1 MLLPFPAEEKKQ
13 NNTSHLLYKIGKASI
28 IACLFLFL
36 PGITRAADPEWKF
49 DATSQKAYDLLLD
62 LQVNQVHSLI
72 PQPET
77 AQEHYVTALAEALEL
92 LLTEDGEKF
101 TEYEDRFELRL
112 ERKTKPNN
120 VEDLFLQAEIRMQ
133 WAFIYFKFGHEFD
146 AALNMRQAYLTA
158 EEIKKRSPKFQAIKK
173 TSALLE
179 IIIGSVPEKYDWILS
194 MLNIEGSIEQGL
206 KDLESIRTSD
216 HALRLEADM
225 LYALIQGF
233 VLQRPDNGMEVI
245 RKIMAK
251 RPDNA
256 LALFLGGSLAVKN
269 SESETAL
276 AILNKLSEHQRELP
290 IYYTDYLK
298 GEIYLHKAEYLNSIT
313 SYRWFVN
320 HYKGQNHIKDATF
333 KIGLAYWLNGNVND
347 AKATFK
353 IARTLGRETTE
364 ADKYAARSLAEPEL
378 PHLNLTKA
386 RYFTDGG
393 YYDQAANILD
403 SIPQNDLPTLR
414 DQVEFNYRK
423 ARLAHK
429 TDRISLAKQ
438 FYEKTIEVNGS
449 GSWYFAPNACLQLGY
464 ISMSENNNDAA
475 EEYFKRALSYKK
487 HEYKN
492 SIDTKAK
499 SALAQL
505 ARK

>member
-1 MLLPFPAEEKKQ
+1 MLYNIA
-13 NNTSHLLYKIGKASI
+13 KASL
-28 IACLFLFL
+28 IACLFLC
-36 PGITRAADPEWKF
+36 PSVVARAADSEWKF
-49 DATSQKAYDLLLD
+49 DANSQKAYDLLLD
-62 LQVNQVHSLI
+62 LQINQVHSLI

-92 LLTEDGEKF
+92 LITEDGEKF
-101 TEYEDRFELRL
+101 TDYEDRFELLL
-112 ERKTKPNN
+112 ERKTKPNS
-120 VEDLFLQAEIRMQ
+120 VDDLFLQAEIRIQ

-146 AALNMRQAYLTA
+146 AALNLRQAYLTA
-158 EEIKKRSPKFQAIKK
+158 AEIKKRFPKFQAIKK

-206 KDLESIRTSD
+206 KDIESIRTSD
-216 HALRLEADM
+216 HVLHLEADM

-233 VLQRPDNGMEVI
+233 VLQQPDKGMDVI
-245 RKIMAK
+245 KKITSK
-251 RPDNA
+251 SPENA
-256 LALFLGGSLAVKN
+256 LALFLGGSIALKN

-276 AILNKLSEHQRELP
+276 AMLNKLSEHQRELP

-313 SYRWFVN
+313 SYRWFLN
-320 HYKGQNHIKDATF
+320 HYKGQNHIKDATY
-333 KIGLAYWLNGNVND
+333 KIGLAYWLNGNSND
-347 AKATFK
+347 AQATFK
-353 IARTLGRETTE
+353 VARTLGRETTE

-378 PHLNLTKA
+378 PHQELTKA

-393 YYDQAANILD
+393 YYNEAANILD
-403 SIPQNDLPTLR
+403 SISQNDLPTLR

-429 TDRISLAKQ
+429 TERIPLAKQ
-438 FYEKTIEVNGS
+438 SYEKTIEVNGS

-464 ISMSENNNDAA
+464 ISISENNSNAA

-492 SIDTKAK
+492 SIDSKAK

-505 ARK
+505 ERK